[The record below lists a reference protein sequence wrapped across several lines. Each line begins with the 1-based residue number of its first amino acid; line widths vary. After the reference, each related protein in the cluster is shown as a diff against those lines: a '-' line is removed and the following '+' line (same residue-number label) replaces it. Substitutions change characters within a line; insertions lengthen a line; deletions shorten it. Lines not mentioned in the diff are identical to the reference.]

1 MSVMSVT
8 WALFRFSAL
17 LEKYDLDY
25 ILAKEDQLLKF
36 TSKSWYFGIIKDLP
50 REFLIDN
57 SSMIV
62 EFPENKTEEITA
74 GAYLLST
81 AEILNSV

>member
-8 WALFRFSAL
+8 WALFRSSAL
-17 LEKYDLDY
+17 WEKYDLDY
-25 ILAKEDQLLKF
+25 ISAKEDQLLKF
-36 TSKSWYFGIIKDLP
+36 TGKSWYFGIIKDLP
-50 REFLIDN
+50 WEFLIDN

>member
-8 WALFRFSAL
+8 WALFRSSAL
-17 LEKYDLDY
+17 WEKYDLDY

-36 TSKSWYFGIIKDLP
+36 TGKSWYFGIIKDLP
-50 REFLIDN
+50 WEFLIDN